1 MNWLLL
7 ALTIGPGM
15 LILGWVYLKD
25 RYEQEPL
32 SLVGLSLLAGLLSP
46 LAVLYFN
53 LLWQNAGFGISSNW
67 LDTAFYAYVS
77 VGFTEEAVKWLLLL
91 MVAYNRSAFNEP
103 FDGIVYAVAVS
114 MGFAISEN
122 LLYVFYNSQPHE
134 AYWVAVLRGFT
145 AVPAHATFAIVMG
158 YFVGISKF
166 SPMRPVY
173 LMLALV
179 SATLLHGSYDF
190 FLFLRHIPGIS
201 IGAFISLYLGIRL
214 SRRAILMHQKD
225 SPFRLKF

>member
-25 RYEQEPL
+25 RYEKEPL
-32 SLVGLSLLAGLLSP
+32 TLVALCLLAGLLSP

-53 LLWQNAGFGISSNW
+53 LLWQNAGFGVSRNW
-67 LDTAFYAYVS
+67 LDTALYAYVS
-77 VGFTEEAVKWLLLL
+77 VGLTEEGVKWLLLL
-91 MVAYNRSAFNEP
+91 LVAYPRKDFNEP

-134 AYWVAVLRGFT
+134 AYWVAILRGFT

-173 LMLALV
+173 LALGLL
-179 SATLLHGSYDF
+179 SAVFFHGSYDF
-190 FLFLRHIPGIS
+190 FLFLRNIPGIS
-201 IGAFISLYLGIRL
+201 IGAFLSLYFGIRL